1 MKSILCFLTVILNI
15 LCLAQKEFQPQ
26 GATVIETV
34 DGDLDGDH
42 IPEKVFIYNT
52 KDTTDFGNIREI
64 QILKRVNQKWTILE
78 KSRNA
83 ILKSKDGG
91 MMGDPYQ
98 STEIKNGILMIT
110 QAGGSSWKW
119 GYTDKYRFQNGHFEL
134 IGYSCSSGKLEEYW
148 IDVDFNLS
156 TGRLI
161 FEKEVENT
169 EEYGNSKS
177 EIFIKKGMK
186 INLQNRNQEKQREIL
201 LPKTKE
207 KVYL

>member
-15 LCLAQKEFQPQ
+15 LCFAQKEFQPQ

-34 DGDLDGDH
+34 DGDLDGDY
-42 IPEKVFIYNT
+42 IPEKVIVYNT
-52 KDTTDFGNIREI
+52 KDTTDFGNFREI
-64 QILKRVNQKWTILE
+64 QILKRVNQKWTIME

-134 IGYSCSSGKLEEYW
+134 IGYSSDSGKPEEYW

-156 TGRLI
+156 TGQLI

-169 EEYGNSKS
+169 EEYGNSKR
-177 EIFIKKGMK
+177 EVFIKKGMK
-186 INLQNRNQEKQREIL
+186 INLQNRNQEKRREIL

>member
-1 MKSILCFLTVILNI
+1 MKSILCFLTVTLNV
-15 LCLAQKEFQPQ
+15 LCFAQKEFQPQ

-34 DGDLDGDH
+34 DGDLDGDY
-42 IPEKVFIYNT
+42 IPEKVIVYNT
-52 KDTTDFGNIREI
+52 KDTTDFGNFREI

-134 IGYSCSSGKLEEYW
+134 IGYSSGSGKPEEYW
-148 IDVDFNLS
+148 IDIDFNLS
-156 TGRLI
+156 TGKLI
-161 FEKEVENT
+161 FDKEVENT

>member
-1 MKSILCFLTVILNI
+1 MKSILCFLTVTLNL
-15 LCLAQKEFQPQ
+15 LCFAQKEFQPQ

-42 IPEKVFIYNT
+42 IPEKVIIYNT
-52 KDTTDFGNIREI
+52 KDTADYGNIQEI
-64 QILKRVNQKWTILE
+64 QILKKANEKWRVLE

-83 ILKSKDGG
+83 ILKSSEGG

-134 IGYSCSSGKLEEYW
+134 IGYSSSSGKPEEYW
-148 IDVDFNLS
+148 IDIDFNLS
-156 TGRLI
+156 TGKLI

-177 EIFIKKGMK
+177 EIFLKKGLK
-186 INLQNRNQEKQREIL
+186 IHLQNRNQEKQREIL

>member
-1 MKSILCFLTVILNI
+1 MKSILCFLTVTLNI
-15 LCLAQKEFQPQ
+15 LCFAQKEFQPQ

-42 IPEKVFIYNT
+42 IPEKVIVYNT
-52 KDTTDFGNIREI
+52 KDTTDFGNFREI

-98 STEIKNGILMIT
+98 SAEIKNGILMIT

-134 IGYSCSSGKLEEYW
+134 IGYSSGSGKPEEYW
-148 IDVDFNLS
+148 IDIDFNLS
-156 TGRLI
+156 TGKLI
-161 FEKEVENT
+161 FDKEVENT

>member
-1 MKSILCFLTVILNI
+1 MKSILCFLTVTLNI
-15 LCLAQKEFQPQ
+15 LCFAQKEFQPQ

-42 IPEKVFIYNT
+42 IPEKVIIYNT
-52 KDTTDFGNIREI
+52 KDTTDFGNFREI
-64 QILKRVNQKWTILE
+64 QILKKVNQKWTIME

-134 IGYSCSSGKLEEYW
+134 IGYSSSSGKPEEYW
-148 IDVDFNLS
+148 IDIDFNLS
-156 TGRLI
+156 TGKLI